1 MLNRKIS
8 IYASYFSAESRI
20 ATLGEF
26 LFDKATRKAVD
37 AIRSIEDKATRDEE
51 KKKLP
56 AATISGVFDGG
67 HSGAKL
73 VEHSGLMCID
83 VDSKHNP
90 NINDWEEFKHQLS
103 RIRFVAYA
111 GLSISGRGIFAIIP
125 IPKCDAAKH
134 KEYFLALEEAFSK
147 CGVVI
152 DPNCKE
158 INRLRGAS
166 YDDNYYLNTNAATFT
181 KLPKPKPKPKPTA
194 KMTCNYDHDPQTTI
208 GMVES
213 CVSQI
218 VKHQIDMTDD
228 EKTGYD
234 DWLRLGFALS
244 DLGEQGRPFFHAICQ
259 FYGNYS
265 YQECDKK
272 FTQLLKSR
280 NGSITIGTFFAI
292 CEDYGIVPTKPSTRQ
307 EQQQERQTPPIE
319 TDHDTTAIVPTLADH
334 PDKVRQM
341 LESED
346 TITRCKALLFEGT
359 FAEAMKEVEKWEKH

>member
-1 MLNRKIS
+1 MMLNRRIS
-8 IYASYFSAESRI
+8 IYESYYSAESRI

-26 LFDKATRKAVD
+26 LFDKATRKAVN
-37 AIRSIEDKATRDEE
+37 AIRRIEDKATRDEA

-67 HSGAKL
+67 HAAQNL

-83 VDSKHNP
+83 VDSKQNP

-103 RIRFVAYA
+103 RIRFVAYI
-111 GLSISGRGIFAIIP
+111 GLSVSGRGIFAIIP

-134 KEYFLALEEAFSK
+134 KEYFLALEEAFAK

-152 DPNCKE
+152 DPECKD
-158 INRLRGAS
+158 ICRLRGAS
-166 YDDNYYLNTNAATFT
+166 YDDNYYLNPNAATFT

-194 KMTCNYDHDPQTTI
+194 KMTCNYDHSPQTTI
-208 GMVES
+208 GRVES

-218 VKHQIDMTDD
+218 VRNQIDMTDD

-244 DLGEQGRPFFHAICQ
+244 DLGEQGRQFFHAVSQ
-259 FYGNYS
+259 FYGNYT

-272 FTQLLKSR
+272 FSELLKSR
-280 NGSITIGTFFAI
+280 NGSITIGTFFDI
-292 CEDYGIVPTKPSTRQ
+292 CKDNGIVPTPSSPRR
-307 EQQQERQTPPIE
+307 EQKEQQTPPQQTE
-319 TDHDTTAIVPTLADH
+319 DDTVIVAMNPQQRLDALRESNPAIDLLANKLDLIAV
-334 PDKVRQM
+334 D
-341 LESED
+341 D
-346 TITRCKALLFEGT
+346 DFEP
-359 FAEAMKEVEKWEKH
+359 F

>member
-1 MLNRKIS
+1 MENILGRKIS
-8 IYASYFSAESRI
+8 IYESYFSAESRI

-26 LFDKATRKAVD
+26 LFDEATRKAVD

-83 VDSKHNP
+83 LDEKHNP
-90 NINDWEEFKHQLS
+90 NINDWEYLKKQLS
-103 RIRFVAYA
+103 IVPYIAYI
-111 GLSISGRGIFAIIP
+111 GLSVSGRGIFAIIP

-134 KEYFLALEEAFSK
+134 KEYFLALEEAFAK
-147 CGVVI
+147 CGLAI
-152 DPNCKE
+152 DKNCKE

-166 YDDNYYLNTNAATFT
+166 YDDNYYQNPNAATFT
-181 KLPKPKPKPKPTA
+181 KLLKPKPKPKPTA
-194 KMTCNYDHDPQTTI
+194 KMACNYDHDPQTTI
-208 GMVES
+208 GRVES

-218 VKHQIDMTDD
+218 VKHQIDMTS
-228 EKTGYD
+228 TYD

-244 DLGEQGRPFFHAICQ
+244 DLGEQGRPFFHAISQ
-259 FYGNYS
+259 FYHNYT

-272 FTQLLKSR
+272 FSELLR
-280 NGSITIGTFFAI
+280 DRDGRITIGTFFAI
-292 CEDYGIVPTKPSTRQ
+292 CEDYGVIPAKPSTRQ
-307 EQQQERQTPPIE
+307 EQTQEQQTPPLE
-319 TDHDTTAIVPTLADH
+319 TDHEATAMVPTLADH

-341 LESED
+341 LESD
-346 TITRCKALLFEGT
+346 DMWQRLKARLFLGT
-359 FAEAMKEVEKWEKH
+359 YTEAMKDVERWEKH